1 MRLSAVC
8 IALCAVLGLSS
19 ATPAQRATPAPADL
33 IVTNARIYTVDDG
46 HPFVSALAVRDGKVA
61 FIGSVREASL
71 LRGPSTRVIDATGRT
86 VIPGMVDA
94 HAHLFG
100 LGEFLR
106 SIDLTDTRS
115 FDEIVS
121 RVGARVKEATAGR
134 WVIGRGWDQN
144 KWGNTRFPTH
154 EALSAVSP
162 NNPVVLERI
171 DGHALLAN
179 ASAMRAAGVTAAT

>member
-1 MRLSAVC
+1 MRSSAFCV
-8 IALCAVLGLSS
+8 ALCAMLGLSS
-19 ATPAQRATPAPADL
+19 ATHAQRATPPAPAAADL

-61 FIGSVREASL
+61 FVGSVREALL
-71 LRGPSTRVIDATGRT
+71 LRGSNTRVLDAAGRT

-115 FDEIVS
+115 FDDIVS

-134 WVIGRGWDQN
+134 WVLGRGWDQN
-144 KWGNTRFPTH
+144 
-154 EALSAVSP
+154 
-162 NNPVVLERI
+162 
-171 DGHALLAN
+171 
-179 ASAMRAAGVTAAT
+179 